1 MSLLRDGIHR
11 RAPLTA
17 RFGASRFGAARF
29 GCVYG
34 QDDLATLTR
43 EIKDENLEGVGP
55 FYVWAE
61 VLPTSSPFGNLVQHI
76 PAIGTCAF
84 TLGISTTVSYMYSAN
99 LTLGAASTDYH
110 NPAMLANLILTCGS
124 DEDVT
129 FVAGNY
135 MGSPSREQNPDP
147 RSPSRRLLRGN

>member
-1 MSLLRDGIHR
+1 MSLLRDGRHR

-17 RFGASRFGAARF
+17 RFGAARFGAARF

-34 QDDLATLTR
+34 QNDLATLTR
-43 EIKDENLEGVGP
+43 EIKDENLTGTGP

-61 VLPTSSPFGNLVQHI
+61 AIDTLFAGQTQYISSTGI
-76 PAIGTCAF
+76 CAIAF
-84 TLGISTTVSYMYSAN
+84 AISTTVDYAYSVN
-99 LTLGAASTDYH
+99 LTLGADSTDYF
-110 NPAMLANLILTCGS
+110 NPAMLVNLSLSCGS

-129 FVAGNY
+129 FTSGSD

-147 RSPSRRLLRGN
+147 RSPSRQRLLRGH